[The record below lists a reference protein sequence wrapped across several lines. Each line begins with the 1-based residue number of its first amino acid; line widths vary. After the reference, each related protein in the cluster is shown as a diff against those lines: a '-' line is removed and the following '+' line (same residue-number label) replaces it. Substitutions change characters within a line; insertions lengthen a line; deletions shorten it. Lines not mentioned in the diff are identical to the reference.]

1 MFNKLKNFV
10 KEKINDTKSFVK
22 KGVEK
27 FKSIFKKQD
36 HKQNDSKSEAI
47 AESKALSEN
56 KQNEGEDEALAEYRE
71 YLKRLQDMV
80 EERAQNLYN
89 TNSIIEKYGK
99 EKGLKIMDVLDT
111 LLDRGLLWYHAKHNK
126 TFEDLIEINVG
137 GKEKNGDFIEA
148 FSRNFTDEDLQA
160 LGIPKITTDDA
171 GGYDI
176 TDL

>member
-36 HKQNDSKSEAI
+36 HKQNDSESEAI

-56 KQNEGEDEALAEYRE
+56 KQNEDEDGAIAEYRE
-71 YLKRLQDMV
+71 YLKKLQDKA
-80 EERAQNLYN
+80 EEKAQSIYN

-99 EKGLKIMDVLDT
+99 EKGLKIIDVLDT
-111 LLDRGLLWYHAKHNK
+111 LLDRGLLWYHDKNNK
-126 TFEDLIEINVG
+126 TFEDLIEINIG

-160 LGIPKITTDDA
+160 LGIPKMTMDDT

>member
-1 MFNKLKNFV
+1 MFNKLKNFI
-10 KEKINDTKSFVK
+10 KEKVNDTKSFVK

-36 HKQNDSKSEAI
+36 HKQNNSESEAI
-47 AESKALSEN
+47 AESKEISAN
-56 KQNEGEDEALAEYRE
+56 KQNEDEDEAIAEYRE
-71 YLKRLQDMV
+71 YLKKLQDKA
-80 EERAQNLYN
+80 EEKAQSIYN

-99 EKGLKIMDVLDT
+99 EKGLRIIGILGG
-111 LLDRGLLWYHAKHNK
+111 LLDRGLLWYHDKHNE
-126 TFEDLIEINVG
+126 TFEDLIRINTS

-148 FSRNFTDEDLQA
+148 FSRNFTDEDLQV

>member
-1 MFNKLKNFV
+1 MFNKLKNFI
-10 KEKINDTKSFVK
+10 KEKVNDTKSFVK

-36 HKQNDSKSEAI
+36 HKQSDGESEAI
-47 AESKALSEN
+47 AEFKELSEN
-56 KQNEGEDEALAEYRE
+56 KQNEDEDEALAEYRE
-71 YLKRLQDMV
+71 YLKKLQDKA
-80 EERAQNLYN
+80 EEKIQTIYN

-99 EKGLKIMDVLDT
+99 EKGLKIIDVLDT
-111 LLDRGLLWYHAKHNK
+111 LMDRGLLWYHDKNNG
-126 TFEDLIEINVG
+126 TFEDLIRINTG
-137 GKEKNGDFIEA
+137 GKEKNGDFIDA
-148 FSRNFTDEDLQA
+148 FSRNFTDETLQA

>member
-10 KEKINDTKSFVK
+10 KEKINETKSFVK

-47 AESKALSEN
+47 AESKEISAN
-56 KQNEGEDEALAEYRE
+56 KQNEDEDGAIAEYRE
-71 YLKRLQDMV
+71 YLKRLQNMV
-80 EERAQNLYN
+80 EERAQSLYN
-89 TNSIIEKYGK
+89 TNSVIEKYGK
-99 EKGLKIMDVLDT
+99 EKGLKIIDVLDT
-111 LLDRGLLWYHAKHNK
+111 LMDRGLLWYHDKNNE
-126 TFEDLIEINVG
+126 TFEDLIRINTG
-137 GKEKNGDFIEA
+137 GKEKNADFIDA
-148 FSRNFTDEDLQA
+148 FSRNFADEDLQA
-160 LGIPKITTDDA
+160 LGIPKITTDDV